1 MKKIYIFGSE
11 GFVGKAV
18 MKYFSDHSVLV
29 SGFSRG
35 AGYDLTNK
43 DLVKE
48 ILSDKPDYVIN
59 CAAHVG
65 SLQYVSKYADK
76 VLFDNLKLIT
86 NYYESLVE
94 TSPST
99 ITINP
104 IANCSYPGSLN
115 LYSEADWEAGPM
127 DGTVVSYGSTRRTMV
142 HLSDALFRIHGIKSV
157 NLLTPNIYGPG
168 DSTDPEKCHAV
179 NALIVKTVL
188 AQINNSSVSVWGDGS
203 PIREWLYVY
212 DFARFI
218 SGIIDAPLNEYMY
231 NNLTNIGQNSGVSIR
246 EVVGFISAI
255 SEVKTKFEFDTKK
268 PNGAQKKVM
277 DNVKMNKVFGGF
289 EFTSF
294 SDGLHDTY
302 EYYKKILNY

>member
-11 GFVGKAV
+11 GFVGKAI
-18 MKYFSDHSVLV
+18 MKYFLDCSVLV

-35 AGYDLTNK
+35 SGHDLTNK

-48 ILSDKPDYVIN
+48 ILCDEPDYVIN

-65 SLQYVSKYADK
+65 SLQYVSRYADK
-76 VLFDNLKLIT
+76 VMFDNLRLIT
-86 NYYESLVE
+86 NYYECLLE
-94 TSPST
+94 ASPST

-115 LYSEADWEAGPM
+115 LYSEEDWEAGPM

-142 HLSDALFRIHGIKSV
+142 HLSDALFRTHGIKSV

-179 NALIVKTVL
+179 NALIVKKVL
-188 AQINNSSVSVWGDGS
+188 AEINNSSVSVWGDGS

-218 SGIIDAPLNEYMY
+218 SEIIDTPLREDMC
-231 NNLTNIGQNSGVSIR
+231 NNLTNIGQKSGVSIR
-246 EVVGFISAI
+246 EVVDFISVI
-255 SEVKTKFEFDTKK
+255 SKVETKFEFDTSK
-268 PNGAQKKVM
+268 PNGAHKKVM
-277 DNVKMNKVFGGF
+277 DNIKMNKVFGSF
-289 EFTSF
+289 EFTPF
-294 SDGLHDTY
+294 SDGLRETY
-302 EYYKKILNY
+302 EYYKKILDH